1 MSDSSMKPYLLRAVH
16 QWCTDKGFTP
26 YLAVAVMGD
35 RIRVPME
42 YVKDNEIVLNVSY
55 SATRDMLIEND
66 FITFSARFNGI
77 PQNIVVPIGNVIAL
91 FARENGMGMNFEA
104 VIDDEPPPPSADTP
118 NSSDEPPKKGRPKLQ
133 VVK

>member
-16 QWCTDKGFTP
+16 QWCTDQGHTP
-26 YLAVAVMGD
+26 YLAVAVLGD

-55 SATRDMLIEND
+55 NATRDMLIEND
-66 FITFSARFNGI
+66 FITFSARFNGV
-77 PQNIVVPIGNVIAL
+77 PQDIVVPIGNVIAL

-104 VIDDEPPPPSADTP
+104 VIDE
-118 NSSDEPPKKGRPKLQ
+118 
-133 VVK
+133 

>member
-1 MSDSSMKPYLLRAVH
+1 MSDNSMKPYLLRAVH
-16 QWCTDKGFTP
+16 QWCTDQGHTP
-26 YLAVAVMGD
+26 YLAVAVLGD

-55 SATRDMLIEND
+55 NATRDMLIEND
-66 FITFSARFNGI
+66 FITFSARFNGV
-77 PQNIVVPIGNVIAL
+77 PQDIVVPVGNVIAL

-104 VIDDEPPPPSADTP
+104 VIDEASPPTPPSPPD
-118 NSSDEPPKKGRPKLQ
+118 SSEDRRPKGRAKLQ

>member
-16 QWCTDKGFTP
+16 QWCTDQGHTP
-26 YLAVAVMGD
+26 YLAVAVLGD

-55 SATRDMLIEND
+55 NATRDMLIEND
-66 FITFSARFNGI
+66 FITFSARFNGV
-77 PQNIVVPIGNVIAL
+77 PQDIVVPVGNVIAL

-104 VIDDEPPPPSADTP
+104 VIDEASPPTPPSPPPRQISKTKQRIHATL
-118 NSSDEPPKKGRPKLQ
+118 S
-133 VVK
+133 

>member
-16 QWCTDKGFTP
+16 QWCTDQGHTP
-26 YLAVAVMGD
+26 YLAVAVLGD

-55 SATRDMLIEND
+55 NATRDMLIEND
-66 FITFSARFNGI
+66 FITFSARFNGV
-77 PQNIVVPIGNVIAL
+77 PQDIVVPIGNVIAL

-104 VIDDEPPPPSADTP
+104 VIDEDMPPPSPPDSGDDTRP
-118 NSSDEPPKKGRPKLQ
+118 KGRAKLQ

>member
-16 QWCTDKGFTP
+16 QWCTDQGHTP
-26 YLAVAVMGD
+26 YLAVAVLGD

-55 SATRDMLIEND
+55 NATRDMLIEND
-66 FITFSARFNGI
+66 FITFSARFNGV
-77 PQNIVVPIGNVIAL
+77 PQDIVVPIGNVIAL

-104 VIDDEPPPPSADTP
+104 VIDEETPPPPPPDNGDDTRP
-118 NSSDEPPKKGRPKLQ
+118 KGRAKLQ

>member
-16 QWCTDKGFTP
+16 QWCTDQGHTP
-26 YLAVAVMGD
+26 YLAVAVLGD

-55 SATRDMLIEND
+55 NATRDMLIEND
-66 FITFSARFNGI
+66 FITFSARFNGV
-77 PQNIVVPIGNVIAL
+77 PQDIVVPIGNVIAL

-104 VIDDEPPPPSADTP
+104 VIDEETPPPPPPDSGDDTRP
-118 NSSDEPPKKGRPKLQ
+118 KGRAKLQ

>member
-16 QWCTDKGFTP
+16 QWCTDQGHTP
-26 YLAVAVMGD
+26 YLAVAVLGD

-55 SATRDMLIEND
+55 NATRDMLIENN
-66 FITFSARFNGI
+66 FITFSARFNGV
-77 PQNIVVPIGNVIAL
+77 PQDIVVPIGNVIAL

-104 VIDDEPPPPSADTP
+104 VIDEETPPPPPPDSGDDTRP
-118 NSSDEPPKKGRPKLQ
+118 KGRAKLQ

>member
-16 QWCTDKGFTP
+16 QWCTDQGHTP
-26 YLAVAVMGD
+26 YLAVAVLGD

-55 SATRDMLIEND
+55 NATRNMLIENN
-66 FITFSARFNGI
+66 FITFSARFNGV
-77 PQNIVVPIGNVIAL
+77 PQDIVVPIGNVIAL

-104 VIDDEPPPPSADTP
+104 VIDEETPPPPPPDNGDDTRP
-118 NSSDEPPKKGRPKLQ
+118 KGRAKLQ

>member
-1 MSDSSMKPYLLRAVH
+1 MKPYLLRAVH
-16 QWCTDKGFTP
+16 QWCTDQGHTP
-26 YLAVAVMGD
+26 YLAVAVLGD

-55 SATRDMLIEND
+55 NATRDMLIEND
-66 FITFSARFNGI
+66 FITFSARFNGV
-77 PQNIVVPIGNVIAL
+77 PQDIVVPIGNVIAL

-104 VIDDEPPPPSADTP
+104 VIDEETPPPPPPDNGDDTRP
-118 NSSDEPPKKGRPKLQ
+118 KGRAKLQ

>member
-1 MSDSSMKPYLLRAVH
+1 MKPYLLRAVH
-16 QWCTDKGFTP
+16 QWCTDQGHTP
-26 YLAVAVMGD
+26 YLAVAVLGD

-55 SATRDMLIEND
+55 NATRDMLIENN
-66 FITFSARFNGI
+66 FITFSARFNGV
-77 PQNIVVPIGNVIAL
+77 PQDIVVPIGNVIAL

-104 VIDDEPPPPSADTP
+104 VIDEETPPPPPPDNGDDTRP
-118 NSSDEPPKKGRPKLQ
+118 KGRAKLQ

>member
-16 QWCTDKGFTP
+16 QWCTDQGHTP
-26 YLAVAVMGD
+26 YLAVAVLGD

-55 SATRDMLIEND
+55 NATRDMLIENN
-66 FITFSARFNGI
+66 FITFSARFNGV
-77 PQNIVVPIGNVIAL
+77 PQDIVVPIGNVIAL

-104 VIDDEPPPPSADTP
+104 VIDEETPPPPPPDNGDDTRP
-118 NSSDEPPKKGRPKLQ
+118 KGRAKLQ

>member
-16 QWCTDKGFTP
+16 QWCTDQGHTP
-26 YLAVAVMGD
+26 YLAVAVLGD

-55 SATRDMLIEND
+55 NATRDMLIEND
-66 FITFSARFNGI
+66 FITFSARFNGV
-77 PQNIVVPIGNVIAL
+77 PQDIVVPVGNVIAL

-104 VIDDEPPPPSADTP
+104 VIDEETPPPPSPPD
-118 NSSDEPPKKGRPKLQ
+118 SSEDRRPKGRAKLQ

>member
-16 QWCTDKGFTP
+16 QWCTDQGHTP
-26 YLAVAVMGD
+26 YLAVAVLGD

-55 SATRDMLIEND
+55 NATRDMLIEND
-66 FITFSARFNGI
+66 FITFSARFNGV
-77 PQNIVVPIGNVIAL
+77 PQDIVVPVGNVIAL

-104 VIDDEPPPPSADTP
+104 VIDEAPPPHLHLHQTAAKIAAPRAAPSF
-118 NSSDEPPKKGRPKLQ
+118 KW
-133 VVK
+133 

>member
-16 QWCTDKGFTP
+16 QWCTDQGHTP
-26 YLAVAVMGD
+26 YLAVAVLGD

-55 SATRDMLIEND
+55 NATRDMLIEND
-66 FITFSARFNGI
+66 FITFSARFNGV
-77 PQNIVVPIGNVIAL
+77 PQDIVVPVGNVIAL

-104 VIDDEPPPPSADTP
+104 VIDEASPPTPPSPPD
-118 NSSDEPPKKGRPKLQ
+118 SSEDRRPKGRAKLQ

>member
-16 QWCTDKGFTP
+16 QWCTDQGHTP
-26 YLAVAVMGD
+26 YLAVAVLGD

-55 SATRDMLIEND
+55 NATRDMLIEND
-66 FITFSARFNGI
+66 FITFSARFNGV
-77 PQNIVVPIGNVIAL
+77 PQDIVVPVGNVIAL

-104 VIDDEPPPPSADTP
+104 VIDEASPPTPPSPP
-118 NSSDEPPKKGRPKLQ
+118 NSSEDRRPKGRAKLQ

>member
-16 QWCTDKGFTP
+16 QWCTDQGHTP
-26 YLAVAVMGD
+26 YLAVAVLGA

-66 FITFSARFNGI
+66 FITFSARFNGV
-77 PQNIVVPIGNVIAL
+77 PQDIVVPIGNVIAL
-91 FARENGMGMNFEA
+91 FARDNGMGKNFEA
-104 VIDDEPPPPSADTP
+104 VIDEDTPPSSPPD
-118 NSSDEPPKKGRPKLQ
+118 SSDDTRPKGRAKLQ

>member
-16 QWCTDKGFTP
+16 QWCTDQGHTP
-26 YLAVAVMGD
+26 YLAVAVLGD

-55 SATRDMLIEND
+55 NATRDMLIEND
-66 FITFSARFNGI
+66 FITFSARFNGV
-77 PQNIVVPIGNVIAL
+77 PQDIVVPVGNVIAL
-91 FARENGMGMNFEA
+91 FARENGMGMNFEP
-104 VIDDEPPPPSADTP
+104 VIDEASPPTPPSPPD
-118 NSSDEPPKKGRPKLQ
+118 SSEDRRPKGRAKLQ

>member
-1 MSDSSMKPYLLRAVH
+1 MKPYLLRAVH
-16 QWCTDKGFTP
+16 QWCTDQGHTP
-26 YLAVAVMGD
+26 YLAVAVLGD

-55 SATRDMLIEND
+55 NATRDMLIEND
-66 FITFSARFNGI
+66 FITFSARFNGV
-77 PQNIVVPIGNVIAL
+77 PQDIVVPIGNVIAL

-104 VIDDEPPPPSADTP
+104 VIDEDMPPPSPPDSGDDTRP
-118 NSSDEPPKKGRPKLQ
+118 KGRAKLQ

>member
-1 MSDSSMKPYLLRAVH
+1 MSDSSMKPYLLLAVH
-16 QWCTDKGFTP
+16 QWCTDQGHTP
-26 YLAVAVMGD
+26 YLAVAVLGD

-55 SATRDMLIEND
+55 NATRDMLIEND
-66 FITFSARFNGI
+66 FITFSARFNGV
-77 PQNIVVPIGNVIAL
+77 PQDIVVPVGNVIAL

-104 VIDDEPPPPSADTP
+104 VIDEASPPTPPSPPD
-118 NSSDEPPKKGRPKLQ
+118 SSEDRRPKGRAKLQ

>member
-16 QWCTDKGFTP
+16 QWCTDQGHTP
-26 YLAVAVMGD
+26 YLAVAVLGD

-55 SATRDMLIEND
+55 NATRDMLIEND
-66 FITFSARFNGI
+66 FITFSARFNGV
-77 PQNIVVPIGNVIAL
+77 PQDIVVPVGNVIAL

-104 VIDDEPPPPSADTP
+104 VIDEAPPPTPPSPPD
-118 NSSDEPPKKGRPKLQ
+118 SSEDRRPKGRAKLQ

>member
-16 QWCTDKGFTP
+16 QWCTDQGHTP
-26 YLAVAVMGD
+26 YLAVAVLGD

-55 SATRDMLIEND
+55 NATRDMLIEND
-66 FITFSARFNGI
+66 FITFSARFNGV
-77 PQNIVVPIGNVIAL
+77 PQDIVVPIGNVIAL

-104 VIDDEPPPPSADTP
+104 VIDEETPPPPPDSGDDTRP
-118 NSSDEPPKKGRPKLQ
+118 KGRAKLQ

>member
-16 QWCTDKGFTP
+16 QWCTDQGHTP
-26 YLAVAVMGD
+26 YLAVAVLGD

-55 SATRDMLIEND
+55 NATRDMLIEND
-66 FITFSARFNGI
+66 FITFSARFNGV
-77 PQNIVVPIGNVIAL
+77 PQDIVIPIGNVIAL

-104 VIDDEPPPPSADTP
+104 VIDEDTPPPSPPENGDDTRP
-118 NSSDEPPKKGRPKLQ
+118 KGRAKLQ